1 MFMEVYSVI
10 KQLMQFEKKR
20 KKDESESKESED
32 DATKNSFACRET
44 KWSVKNNN
52 R

>member
-1 MFMEVYSVI
+1 MQDHGIFFHVI
-10 KQLMQFEKKR
+10 TMQLKTKR
-20 KKDESESKESED
+20 ESERKESEED
-32 DATKNSFACRET
+32 DATKNVACRET

>member
-10 KQLMQFEKKR
+10 KKWMQIR
-20 KKDESESKESED
+20 KKESDTKESEED

>member
-1 MFMEVYSVI
+1 M
-10 KQLMQFEKKR
+10 QLKKKKEKE
-20 KKDESESKESED
+20 ESESKESEED

>member
-1 MFMEVYSVI
+1 MSSARSRNFIPCYNDAT
-10 KQLMQFEKKR
+10 KNKK
-20 KKDESESKESED
+20 ESERKESEED
-32 DATKNSFACRET
+32 DATKNVACRET

>member
-1 MFMEVYSVI
+1 M
-10 KQLMQFEKKR
+10 QLKTKR
-20 KKDESESKESED
+20 ESERKESEED
-32 DATKNSFACRET
+32 DATKNVACRET